1 MEATVECSL
10 GQSPVEAIVCVESSR
25 FLLTGYVNLEPL
37 QTAIVG
43 IIDFSNFCMNGKMDL
58 GHLTVV
64 TDGNRW
70 LFLNATSGT
79 HLYFDKETSDGDTF
93 VSQTKTNLRKLVTE
107 EMLQSDGHNSIII
120 VDGAN
125 MIGWPEKM
133 IDDELEIVRNA
144 GVVQLQR
151 EIPHSINI
159 QVAKVCS
166 EESSCAG
173 HLTWKESIPQS
184 LMSYWIQL
192 TSCNIMKLSSVA

>member
-1 MEATVECSL
+1 LA
-10 GQSPVEAIVCVESSR
+10 G
-25 FLLTGYVNLEPL
+25 
-37 QTAIVG
+37 
-43 IIDFSNFCMNGKMDL
+43 
-58 GHLTVV
+58 
-64 TDGNRW
+64 W

-93 VSQTKTNLRKLVTE
+93 VSHFGNDDLASSTSLTKYGGVNKIETVAESGLDTYVVKSPPQDWLFIPYQHIRTKTNLRKLVTE
-107 EMLQSDGHNSIII
+107 EMLQLDGHNSIII

-159 QVAKVCS
+159 QVAKVGGGCVAGC

>member
-1 MEATVECSL
+1 MGNGSLFFADLKLADVLSPWSSISGNSFEHHVTLMEATVECSL

-58 GHLTVV
+58 ETVAESGLDTYV
-64 TDGNRW
+64 VKSPPQDW
-70 LFLNATSGT
+70 LFIPYQ
-79 HLYFDKETSDGDTF
+79 HIR
-93 VSQTKTNLRKLVTE
+93 TKTNLRKLVTE

-159 QVAKVCS
+159 QVAKALKRAVVPV
-166 EESSCAG
+166 
-173 HLTWKESIPQS
+173 I
-184 LMSYWIQL
+184 
-192 TSCNIMKLSSVA
+192 

>member
-1 MEATVECSL
+1 MFKINKLFNQQLFLTHLGDDFAHVTLMEATVECSL
-10 GQSPVEAIVCVESSR
+10 GQSRWKPSSVLNHLDFFSPASYWPNVTSPPAI
-25 FLLTGYVNLEPL
+25 T
-37 QTAIVG
+37 
-43 IIDFSNFCMNGKMDL
+43 SNSWED
-58 GHLTVV
+58 
-64 TDGNRW
+64 W
-70 LFLNATSGT
+70 LFIPYQ
-79 HLYFDKETSDGDTF
+79 HIR
-93 VSQTKTNLRKLVTE
+93 TKTNLRKLVTE
-107 EMLQSDGHNSIII
+107 EMLQLDGHNSIII

-159 QVAKVCS
+159 QVAKVGGGCVAGC